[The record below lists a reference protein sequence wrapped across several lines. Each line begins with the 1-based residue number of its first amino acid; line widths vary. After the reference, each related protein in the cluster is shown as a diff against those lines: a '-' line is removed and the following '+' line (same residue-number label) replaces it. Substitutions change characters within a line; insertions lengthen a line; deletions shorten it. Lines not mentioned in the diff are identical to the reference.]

1 MNKIFLLLVLL
12 FGVGCAHTRSQIKS
26 NNDLPPDESLMSSG
40 DEELPATQEDFVEG
54 PEDMEPIKVGRSTA
68 QAGDLSDTEADINNL
83 PAEFNAEV
91 KEWIDYFQG
100 RGRKHMLRYLGRS
113 TRYIPKMK
121 EILKSHGLPEDLVYL
136 ALIESGFNGR
146 AVSSARA
153 SGYWQF
159 MRGTARHYGLRIDY
173 YTDERSD
180 FVASTEA
187 AAQYL
192 KALYHLFG
200 SWYLAIASYNVG
212 ENRVKSLVMK
222 HYTRDFWELARLKKL
237 PRETVHYIPKFI
249 AARMIGKH
257 PEKYGFT
264 DVEWAPPL
272 DYQEIKYEK
281 SVSLV
286 TLSQRLG
293 LNYEDLKGLNS
304 GFKRGII
311 PKYGGEV
318 VVRVP
323 SSLNKDQVLAAL
335 DGSSTPVAVAR
346 AVTASDTEFTNYR
359 VRSGDTLSTIA
370 RKFRVT
376 LAALI
381 EVNDLTRKSVLHVGK
396 RLRIPRK
403 GDNSSSNAQE
413 DGNPK
418 ASLRASKPF
427 KNAYAKATRV
437 SSSRKVAAV
446 KATAKITKKKYH
458 VVRTGDTLLNIAS
471 KYNVRLSKLIS
482 HNKLRSS
489 ERILIGSHIAIPH

>member
-1 MNKIFLLLVLL
+1 MNKLMLVLFL
-12 FGVGCAHTRSQIKS
+12 VFGVGCAHTRYSISQK
-26 NNDLPPDESLMSSG
+26 DLPPDESLATSG
-40 DEELPATQEDFVEG
+40 DEEPPATQEGFVEG
-54 PEDMEPIKVGRSTA
+54 PEDMEPIKVGRSMA
-68 QAGDLSDTEADINNL
+68 QAGDLSDTEADISNL
-83 PAEFNAEV
+83 PAEFNSEV

-100 RGRKHMLRYLGRS
+100 RGRKHMVRYLGRS
-113 TRYIPKMK
+113 TRYVPKMK

-146 AVSSARA
+146 AMSTARA

-159 MRGTARHYGLRIDY
+159 IRGTARRYGLRIDY

-180 FVASTEA
+180 YIASTEA

-222 HYTRDFWELARLKKL
+222 YYTRDFWELARMKKL

-249 AARMIGKH
+249 AARMIAKH
-257 PEKYGFT
+257 PDKYGFT
-264 DVEWAPPL
+264 DVEWMPPL
-272 DYQEIKYEK
+272 DYQEIQYDK
-281 SVSLV
+281 SVSLI

-293 LNYEDLKGLNS
+293 LNYEDLRGLNP

-323 SSLNKDQVLAAL
+323 TSLNKDQVLAAL

-346 AVTASDTEFTNYR
+346 AVTTSEDSEFTRYK

-370 RKFRVT
+370 RKFRVS

-381 EVNDLTRKSVLHVGK
+381 EVNDLTRRSVIHVGK
-396 RLRIPRK
+396 VLRIPKK
-403 GDNSSSNAQE
+403 GGGASTANNESSSKLSYKSKPLNNKFA
-413 DGNPK
+413 K
-418 ASLRASKPF
+418 AS
-427 KNAYAKATRV
+427 RV
-437 SSSRKVAAV
+437 SVKKPVAKV
-446 KATAKITKKKYH
+446 TKKRYH
-458 VVRTGDTLLNIAS
+458 VVRSGDTLLNIAQ

-482 HNKLRSS
+482 HNRLRSS
-489 ERILIGSHIAIPH
+489 EKILIGSNISIP

>member
-1 MNKIFLLLVLL
+1 MNKMILLLLL
-12 FGVGCAHTRSQIKS
+12 LIGVGCAHTRSQISAKE
-26 NNDLPPDESLMSSG
+26 LPPDESLITSG
-40 DEELPATQEDFVEG
+40 DEEPPATAEDFVEG
-54 PEDMEPIKVGRSTA
+54 PEDMEPLKVGRSTA
-68 QAGDLSDTEADINNL
+68 QAGDLSDTDADISNL
-83 PAEFNAEV
+83 PAEFNGEV

-100 RGRKHMLRYLGRS
+100 RGRKHMVRYLGRS
-113 TRYIPKMK
+113 TRYVPKMK

-146 AVSSARA
+146 AMSTARA

-180 FVASTEA
+180 YIASTEA

-222 HYTRDFWELARLKKL
+222 YYTRDFWELARMKKL
-237 PRETVHYIPKFI
+237 PKETVHYIPKFI
-249 AARMIGKH
+249 AARMIAKH

-264 DVEWAPPL
+264 DVEWMPPL
-272 DYQEIKYEK
+272 DYQELQYNK

-286 TLSQRLG
+286 TLAQRLG
-293 LNYEDLKGLNS
+293 LNYEDLRALNP

-318 VVRVP
+318 AVRVP
-323 SSLNKDQVLAAL
+323 SALNKEQVLAAL

-346 AVTASDTEFTNYR
+346 AVTTADEEATKYR

-370 RKFRVT
+370 RRFRVS

-381 EVNDLTRKSVLHVGK
+381 EINDLTRRSVLHVGK
-396 RLRIPRK
+396 VLRIPRK
-403 GDNSSSNAQE
+403 GGSANADNV
-413 DGNPK
+413 PK
-418 ASLRASKPF
+418 ASIRSKPMNS
-427 KNAYAKATRV
+427 KYAKASRI
-437 SSSRKVAAV
+437 SSNNKKPASVASNSNKVM
-446 KATAKITKKKYH
+446 KKKYH
-458 VVRTGDTLLNIAS
+458 VVKGGDTLLGIAQ
-471 KYNVRLSKLIS
+471 KYNVRLSKLITF
-482 HNKLRSS
+482 NKLRSS
-489 ERILIGSHIAIPH
+489 EKILVGSNIKIPY

>member
-1 MNKIFLLLVLL
+1 MNKLMLVLFL
-12 FGVGCAHTRSQIKS
+12 VFGVGCAHTRYSISQK
-26 NNDLPPDESLMSSG
+26 DLPPDESLTATSG
-40 DEELPATQEDFVEG
+40 DEEPPATQDDFVEG
-54 PEDMEPIKVGRSTA
+54 PEDMEPLKVGRSTA
-68 QAGDLSDTEADINNL
+68 QAGDLSDTEADISNL
-83 PAEFNAEV
+83 PAEFNNEV

-100 RGRKHMLRYLGRS
+100 RGRKHMVRYLGRS
-113 TRYIPKMK
+113 TRYVPKMK

-146 AVSSARA
+146 AMSTARA

-159 MRGTARHYGLRIDY
+159 IRGTARRYGLRIDY

-180 FVASTEA
+180 YVASTEA

-212 ENRVKSLVMK
+212 ENKVKNLVMK
-222 HYTRDFWELARLKKL
+222 HYTRDFWELARMKRL

-249 AARMIGKH
+249 AARMIAKH
-257 PEKYGFT
+257 PDKYGFT
-264 DVEWAPPL
+264 DVEWMAPL
-272 DYQEIKYEK
+272 DYQEIQYDK
-281 SVSLV
+281 SVSLI

-293 LNYEDLKGLNS
+293 LNYEDLRGLNP

-323 SSLNKDQVLAAL
+323 KSLVKEQVLAAL

-346 AVTASDTEFTNYR
+346 AAATSEDSEFTRYK
-359 VRSGDTLSTIA
+359 VRTGDTLSTIA
-370 RKFRVT
+370 RKFRVS

-381 EVNDLTRKSVLHVGK
+381 EVNDLTRRSVIHVGK
-396 RLRIPRK
+396 TLRIPKK
-403 GDNSSSNAQE
+403 G
-413 DGNPK
+413 GGG
-418 ASLRASKPF
+418 ASTATNDTESKVTLKSKPL
-427 KNAYAKATRV
+427 KNSYAKASRV
-437 SSSRKVAAV
+437 SVKKPVA
-446 KATAKITKKKYH
+446 KAAPVTKKRYH
-458 VVRTGDTLLNIAS
+458 VVRAGDTLLNIAQ

-489 ERILIGSHIAIPH
+489 ERILIGSNISIP

>member
-1 MNKIFLLLVLL
+1 MNKIFLLLVLFL
-12 FGVGCAHTRSQIKS
+12 GVGCAHTRSQIKATE
-26 NNDLPPDESLMSSG
+26 LPPDESLITSG
-40 DEELPATQEDFVEG
+40 DEEPPATQEDFVEG
-54 PEDMEPIKVGRSTA
+54 PEDMEPIKVGRTTA

-83 PAEFNAEV
+83 PTEFNSEV
-91 KEWIDYFQG
+91 QVWIDYFQG
-100 RGRKHMLRYLGRS
+100 RGRKHMVRYLGRS
-113 TRYIPKMK
+113 TRYVPKMK
-121 EILKSHGLPEDLVYL
+121 AILKSHGLPEDLVYL

-159 MRGTARHYGLRIDY
+159 IRGTARRYGLRIDY

-222 HYTRDFWELARLKKL
+222 HYTRDFWELARNKQL
-237 PRETVHYIPKFI
+237 PRETVQYIPKFI
-249 AARMIGKH
+249 AARMIAKH

-272 DYQEIKYEK
+272 DYQEIQYDK

-304 GFKRGII
+304 GYKRGII

-318 VVRVP
+318 TVRVP
-323 SSLNKDQVLAAL
+323 STLNKDQVLAAL

-346 AVTASDTEFTNYR
+346 AVTASDSDFTNYR
-359 VRSGDTLSTIA
+359 VRTGDTLSTIA
-370 RKFRVT
+370 RRFRVS

-381 EVNDLTRKSVLHVGK
+381 EVNDLTRKSVLRVGK

-403 GDNSSSNAQE
+403 GEGGSSSNARE
-413 DGNPK
+413 DGSPK
-418 ASLRASKPF
+418 ASMRASKPF
-427 KNAYAKATRV
+427 KSAYAKATRV
-437 SSSRKVAAV
+437 SSNNRKIA
-446 KATAKITKKKYH
+446 KAPAKITKKKYH
-458 VVRTGDTLLNIAS
+458 VVRTGDTLLQIAS
-471 KYNVRLSKLIS
+471 KYNVRLSKLIA

-489 ERILIGSHIAIPH
+489 EKILIGSHLAIPH